1 MHYLFQET
9 AMSQYHAPQFDP
21 TVDELETLK
30 QLEMGQ
36 TITTPEALKEHLS
49 GRLYERGFIAKDAA
63 GHLTITPSGRALI
76 KRQ

>member
-1 MHYLFQET
+1 MEDNTYRAPHY
-9 AMSQYHAPQFDP
+9 DP

-36 TITTPEALKEHLS
+36 TITTPEALHEHMS
-49 GRLYERGFIAKDAA
+49 SRLYERGFIAKDAA
-63 GHLTITPSGRALI
+63 GHLTITPSGRELI